1 MGVEEEEEE
10 EVGEVVD
17 RAQLKKQ
24 QEHRLPPVYIQKEA
38 EDEARKI
45 RVVDHCPSQPKKFG
59 IK

>member
-1 MGVEEEEEE
+1 VGVEEEEEE

-24 QEHRLPPVYIQKEA
+24 REHRLPPVYIQKEA

-45 RVVDHCPSQPKKFG
+45 RVVAHCL
-59 IK
+59 